1 MFVHCGVLSVGVRKK
16 LGLSSPF
23 DIRFGNPLDL
33 HAIALRHPD
42 VPLWICVGDLASRTG
57 EYPTPPRPLFW
68 IKGNNEDFE
77 RIAAW
82 EAGAAQPPNLHY
94 IRNGTAADVGSLRV
108 AGLGGHGMTTS
119 AAVGELAAALLVGG
133 PGQRSAP
140 FAPERF
146 DEELV

>member
-1 MFVHCGVLSVGVRKK
+1 MNIGAVADIHGN
-16 LGLSSPF
+16 F
-23 DIRFGNPLDL
+23 D
-33 HAIALRHPD
+33 ALTQAMERHPD

-94 IRNGTAADVGSLRV
+94 IRNGTAADNAKGS
-108 AGLGGHGMTTS
+108 HGSGPSGVTS
-119 AAVGELAAALLVGG
+119 KL
-133 PGQRSAP
+133 PRSARSSP
-140 FAPERF
+140 
-146 DEELV
+146 